1 MNFQVKLLRVL
12 QSGEIEKVGSADQ
25 FYVDVRVVAATNKDL
40 EYEVNKK
47 NFREDLYYRLNVIQ
61 IKLPPLRERKED
73 IEILAAHLLTEEAA
87 DMSFSKAVTNAL
99 MDYEWKGNIREL
111 QSVVKSAAIFAKS
124 EGRKMLQISDLPKE
138 IVKDSKFDFEELVLQ
153 SLRDKK
159 FSHSSISETAKE
171 LGNVNRTMVA
181 ENFRGIVFRT
191 LCENNFDIEL
201 SVDAIA
207 GIIDQEVRE
216 KVKGKI
222 DIFINN
228 IENDIV
234 KTGDG
239 NFEEVRSKFLSKYK
253 NLPVKFHPYLDEII
267 KWKIK

>member
-1 MNFQVKLLRVL
+1 M
-12 QSGEIEKVGSADQ
+12 
-25 FYVDVRVVAATNKDL
+25 
-40 EYEVNKK
+40 
-47 NFREDLYYRLNVIQ
+47 
-61 IKLPPLRERKED
+61 
-73 IEILAAHLLTEEAA
+73 
-87 DMSFSKAVTNAL
+87 
-99 MDYEWKGNIREL
+99 
-111 QSVVKSAAIFAKS
+111 
-124 EGRKMLQISDLPKE
+124 
-138 IVKDSKFDFEELVLQ
+138 
-153 SLRDKK
+153 
-159 FSHSSISETAKE
+159 
-171 LGNVNRTMVA
+171 GNVNRTMVA